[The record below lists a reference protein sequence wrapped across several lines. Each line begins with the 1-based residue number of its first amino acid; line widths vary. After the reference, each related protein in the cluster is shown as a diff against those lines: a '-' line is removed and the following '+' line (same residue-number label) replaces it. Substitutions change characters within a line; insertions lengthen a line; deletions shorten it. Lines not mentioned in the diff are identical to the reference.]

1 MSAQIY
7 PSLRRFLVHDEVEGI
22 DGYDYRIR
30 VWRGRE
36 ASPVVLVSESEEFGI
51 TALNTNQAAWYI
63 TSAILRH
70 CPEKMAYFEDEAITS
85 QILSLVNFDY
95 AGCEHRRRPFN
106 PHRYE
111 LPWERFEKILG
122 MSVDR

>member
-22 DGYDYRIR
+22 DGCDYRIR
-30 VWRGRE
+30 VWRGVDV
-36 ASPVVLVSESEEFGI
+36 SPIVLVGEVEPECVPSVRTTS
-51 TALNTNQAAWYI
+51 TAWYV

-70 CPEKMAYFEDEAITS
+70 CPEKMAYFEDETITS

-95 AGCEHRRRPFN
+95 AGCEQRRRPFN
-106 PHRYE
+106 PHRHE